1 MESLPA
7 GSLLIGHLA
16 WVRGKRPVGLRA
28 LLPGIRHF
36 ILQIGMTKK
45 KNKIFSGREREVSMT
60 ATPSGSGTRA
70 DNGTAICPG
79 PP

>member
-7 GSLLIGHLA
+7 GGLLISHLA

-28 LLPGIRHF
+28 LLLGIRHF
-36 ILQIGMTKK
+36 ILQIGMVK
-45 KNKIFSGREREVSMT
+45 KNKIFFSGRGREVSMT